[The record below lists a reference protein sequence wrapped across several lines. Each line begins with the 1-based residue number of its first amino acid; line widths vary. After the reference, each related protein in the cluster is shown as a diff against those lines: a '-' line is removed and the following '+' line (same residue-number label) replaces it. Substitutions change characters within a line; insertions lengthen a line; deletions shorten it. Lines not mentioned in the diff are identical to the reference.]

1 MVNRSG
7 IPLIGLVHKV
17 DIIRKEDADDGAGG
31 IIPNGAESSVYA
43 KRHARITAMSD
54 VDAAQVFGQASGET
68 WKVLIEYSPDVQRQ
82 DFLRLASGV
91 TQSAPIPSS
100 QDYRIL
106 FVRQQSDWTGAF
118 HHTSLV
124 VEKEE
129 TD

>member
-1 MVNRSG
+1 MVRSG
-7 IPLIGLVHKV
+7 IPIIGLVHQV
-17 DIIRKEDADDGAGG
+17 DIVRKADADDGAGG
-31 IIPNGAESSVYA
+31 IIPNGAETTVYS
-43 KRHARITAMSD
+43 KRDSRITAMSD
-54 VDAAQVFGQASGET
+54 VDAATMFGQASGET

-82 DFLRLASGV
+82 DFLRLAAGV
-91 TQSAPIPSS
+91 TQDAPIPSS

-124 VEKEE
+124 VEKED